1 MKPLLVSL
9 RQRQRQS
16 VVVLTGT
23 CPVFLVYL
31 DHRTFFSATGI
42 CCQHQGSPHPSQ
54 WMLPFLVV
62 LFLCLTFSGL
72 LFLCRLF
79 LLERPFH
86 TSECVMG
93 YVRLGWFRS
102 QEELRLTSG
111 MRKSSSSDQES
122 PSYSLEGFF
131 FFVAFFLVFGDSSF
145 VSLPL
150 ELGLPL
156 HVSSPLLLLFLVAFS
171 LMPPLPFGLA
181 FSHVGLCYGVR

>member
-1 MKPLLVSL
+1 MKPLLVSF
-9 RQRQRQS
+9 RHYQRQS

-23 CPVFLVYL
+23 RPVFQVYL

-102 QEELRLTSG
+102 QEELRLTLG
-111 MRKSSSSDQES
+111 MGKSSSPEQES
-122 PSYSLEGFF
+122 SLEGIFF
-131 FFVAFFLVFGDSSF
+131 FFVFFFFGDSSF

-156 HVSSPLLLLFLVAFS
+156 RVSSPLLLLFLVAFS
-171 LMPPLPFGLA
+171 VLPPLPSGTA
-181 FSHVGLCYGVR
+181 FSHVGMCYGVR

>member
-1 MKPLLVSL
+1 MGEGVGGLKPLLVSF
-9 RQRQRQS
+9 RHYQRQS

-23 CPVFLVYL
+23 RPVFQVYL

-86 TSECVMG
+86 TLECVMG

-102 QEELRLTSG
+102 QEELRLTLG
-111 MRKSSSSDQES
+111 MGKSSSPEQE
-122 PSYSLEGFF
+122 
-131 FFVAFFLVFGDSSF
+131 
-145 VSLPL
+145 
-150 ELGLPL
+150 
-156 HVSSPLLLLFLVAFS
+156 
-171 LMPPLPFGLA
+171 
-181 FSHVGLCYGVR
+181 